1 MSRPKFLADECTF
14 ARTVRF
20 MRRLGFHVERIQDSG
35 QRGAKDSVVFS
46 RAQETESVLV
56 TNDKG
61 FGNTGTYPPSSHYGV
76 IVLKMRADPET
87 VRRVHDVLRVLLES
101 EVEFEGTLF
110 IVDANKYRK
119 RKTA

>member
-1 MSRPKFLADECTF
+1 M
-14 ARTVRF
+14 
-20 MRRLGFHVERIQDSG
+20 ERIQDS
-35 QRGAKDSVVFS
+35 RLIGAADSVVFS

-61 FGNTGTYPPSSHYGV
+61 FGNTGAYPPSSHYGV
-76 IVLKMRADPET
+76 IVLKVRADPES
-87 VRRVHDVLRVLLES
+87 VRRVHDVLRKLLES
-101 EVEFEGTLF
+101 EVRFRGTLF